1 MKYLRKFETQADY
14 ETYMSGENEE
24 TVFPNV
30 SIGFGGP
37 VRFHNLLPNI
47 DTTGYATTFENGKS
61 YPREAQL
68 FKSIVSDFIE
78 GDLNDGDAVIWMDL
92 SQGTVD
98 ISCYTQ
104 RQTFSIADQ
113 PLYKNYLSK
122 ITNFCNE
129 DGEPESTLNIFPGY
143 VNVSE
148 YVIGPSSY
156 NKEINFNLDNGAYS
170 SVSGEIAEV
179 TVDNYSLGFLYNELG
194 SNFSKTIECTCPS
207 NFRPEVT
214 ITGKHKDNFIY
225 RISSESEIDGNY
237 NFSIIVSPNTVNYG
251 TTYRVATLNVK
262 PQLHEGSVPFDGQY
276 KTTSITLTQQ
286 YFISSGVSGSTGGY
300 PVS

>member
-1 MKYLRKFETQADY
+1 MKYLRKFETQSDY

-37 VRFHNLLPNI
+37 VKFHNLLPNI

-98 ISCYTQ
+98 ISCFTQ

-122 ITNFCNE
+122 ITNFCDE
-129 DGEPESTLNIFPGY
+129 DGEPTSTLNIFPGY
-143 VNVSE
+143 VYVNE
-148 YVIGPSSY
+148 YFIGPSSY
-156 NKEINFNLDNGAYS
+156 RKEVNFNLDNGAYS

-179 TVDNYSLGFLYNELG
+179 EVDNYSLNFLYNELG
-194 SNFSKTIECTCPS
+194 SNYSKTIECTCPS
-207 NFRPEVT
+207 NFRPEIT

-225 RISSESEIDGNY
+225 RIGSESEIDGNY
-237 NFSIIVSPNTVNYG
+237 NFTIIVSPNTVNYS

-262 PQLHEGSVPFDGQY
+262 PQLYAGSVPFDGQY
-276 KTTSITLTQQ
+276 KTTSITLAQQ
-286 YFISSGVSGSTGGY
+286 YFINSGISGSTGGY